1 MSSSTTCPKCGSSAL
16 FHSRRRRSD
25 GLLRPLLFSAMR
37 CHACNHRH
45 FRINVIAVAAVAAV
59 LLSATVIGVG
69 EVAWLRHAQ
78 QHALPIAPAQAAS
91 GNS

>member
-1 MSSSTTCPKCGSSAL
+1 MSTNNRDLPVIVAGGIG
-16 FHSRRRRSD
+16 

-37 CHACNHRH
+37 CHACGYRH

-69 EVAWLRHAQ
+69 EVAWMRHAQ
-78 QHALPIAPAQAAS
+78 LHALTIAPAQAAS
-91 GNS
+91 GNA